1 MPSERTKVEK
11 RMKNQT
17 QAIKRKSSA
26 RKSTTGIKAF
36 MMVASIV
43 MTIGGWGI
51 LALGQAQD
59 ALAAA
64 QPAIVQPASAVT
76 QNGVNTLRPSTTLRQ
91 STQSSAI
98 ARTRSSR

>member
-17 QAIKRKSSA
+17 QVIKRKSTA
-26 RKSTTGIKAF
+26 RKSTTGIKAI

-59 ALAAA
+59 ALAA

-76 QNGVNTLRPSTTLRQ
+76 QNGVNTLKSSTTLRQ
-91 STQSSAI
+91 STQSNAI